1 MVKELSDVHVIA
13 GSVTSNGEKTIGSQ
27 SVYARYFFVSMAVI
41 FIIIAIVGFVP
52 SYQSLHAG
60 TMTVHWFVHVHGALM
75 SLWLLIFFTQV
86 ILAAK
91 GFLKFHRQLGQL
103 SVVLGVFVWASMCI
117 VTFRAL
123 IGYPPRINEISW
135 DLLLLQLS
143 AILLFGL
150 FFVRGVRARK
160 NAATHKRFMLLATL
174 ILIQAG
180 IGRIQ
185 WLPWPVI
192 AKPSLSGIPNPCLIF
207 LYVDLLLIPLFIY
220 DLLTLKRIYK
230 TTLVGSA
237 CLIIIHLFITVVW
250 SHLV

>member
-13 GSVTSNGEKTIGSQ
+13 GSVTSNGDRTRGSQ
-27 SVYARYFFVSMAVI
+27 SVYARYFFVSMAALFIVI
-41 FIIIAIVGFVP
+41 ALAGFVP
-52 SYQSLHAG
+52 SYQFMHAG
-60 TMTVHWFVHVHGALM
+60 TMSVHWFVHVHGALM
-75 SLWLLIFFTQV
+75 SSWLLIFLTQV
-86 ILAAK
+86 ILAAR

-123 IGYPPRINEISW
+123 IGYPPRINELSW

-150 FFVRGVRARK
+150 FFIWGIRARK
-160 NAATHKRFMLLATL
+160 NAAAHKRLLLLATL

-180 IGRIQ
+180 IGRIHS
-185 WLPWPVI
+185 LPWPAI
-192 AKPSLSGIPNPCLIF
+192 AKPSLSGIPNPCMIF

-237 CLIIIHLFITVVW
+237 CLIIVHLLITVVW
-250 SHLV
+250 SHMV

>member
-13 GSVTSNGEKTIGSQ
+13 GSVINNGKRTTSLQ
-27 SVYARYFFVSMAVI
+27 SLYAHYFFVTMAALFIVI
-41 FIIIAIVGFVP
+41 ALAGFVP

-60 TMTVHWFVHVHGALM
+60 TLTVHWFVHIHGALM
-75 SLWLLIFFTQV
+75 SSWLLIFLTQA
-86 ILAAK
+86 ILAAR

-103 SVVLGVFVWASMCI
+103 SVVLGVFVLASMCI

-123 IGYPPRINEISW
+123 IGYPPRTNELSW

-150 FFVRGVRARK
+150 FFVWGIRARK
-160 NAATHKRFMLLATL
+160 KAATHKRLLLLATL

-230 TTLVGSA
+230 TTLVGSV
-237 CLIIIHLFITVVW
+237 CMIVVHLFITAVW
-250 SHLV
+250 SYLV